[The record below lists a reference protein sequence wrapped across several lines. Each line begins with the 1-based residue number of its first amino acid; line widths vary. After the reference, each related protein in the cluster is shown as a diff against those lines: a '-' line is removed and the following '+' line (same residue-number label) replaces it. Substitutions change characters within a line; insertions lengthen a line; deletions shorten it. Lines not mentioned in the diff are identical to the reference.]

1 MATAGPAPPD
11 RHTDPLVYRFG
22 EQEQSV
28 LSVLVAHRGRV
39 ISRRELARRAGLAG
53 LSERRCDSVLVS
65 IRKALGPLSVITVRS
80 RGWMLSADVLDAA
93 AALVGEPA

>member
-1 MATAGPAPPD
+1 
-11 RHTDPLVYRFG
+11 VYRFG

>member
-1 MATAGPAPPD
+1 
-11 RHTDPLVYRFG
+11 
-22 EQEQSV
+22 V

-65 IRKALGPLSVITVRS
+65 IRKVLGPMSVITVRS
-80 RGWMLSADVLDAA
+80 RGWMLSAEGVEAA
-93 AALVGEPA
+93 AALVGDAA